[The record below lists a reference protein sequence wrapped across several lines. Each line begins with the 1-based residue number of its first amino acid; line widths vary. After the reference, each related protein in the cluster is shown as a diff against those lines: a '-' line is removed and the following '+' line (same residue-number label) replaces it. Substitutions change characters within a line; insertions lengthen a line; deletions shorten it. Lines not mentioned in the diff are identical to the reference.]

1 MLAWLRALLHLILLV
16 PSRAFAPV
24 PAATWASQRPTN
36 NRRDAPAISVPPEVR
51 KIARDLTERG
61 IEAPRSGAWNAMTVM
76 RAMKRLRIVPEADQ
90 MEVEVR

>member
-1 MLAWLRALLHLILLV
+1 
-16 PSRAFAPV
+16 
-24 PAATWASQRPTN
+24 
-36 NRRDAPAISVPPEVR
+36 VPPEVR